1 MSSISLLNINTL
13 ELISNFL
20 SVNEILSLLLSNK
33 YYYNHLQY
41 ILTYLISNKYSI
53 SLDEL
58 NSSCFKLALIENPS
72 HSVKLYDSVDTS
84 EYCIISTLK
93 IFYVYAKNNDNRI
106 IKLID
111 YMDDVF
117 NLKYHTRRDIYI
129 YNLFKRMLSI
139 YDDTVEKVGKNI
151 DNKYADL
158 YSNWYELN
166 VNLFILYES
175 FRLLNKRYE
184 ISFKQSLLFKKNI
197 IIDKPIYSRQQISF
211 IVLLVHNIDNK
222 KLKVYMMY
230 ELFRLIYEIVIS
242 NNFGKI
248 MENYDKVNKFK
259 HTILD
264 KIVNIREDLENYPK
278 LIPKYFKNIMIEL
291 FINLTYELKMI

>member
-1 MSSISLLNINTL
+1 
-13 ELISNFL
+13 
-20 SVNEILSLLLSNK
+20 
-33 YYYNHLQY
+33 
-41 ILTYLISNKYSI
+41 
-53 SLDEL
+53 
-58 NSSCFKLALIENPS
+58 
-72 HSVKLYDSVDTS
+72 
-84 EYCIISTLK
+84 
-93 IFYVYAKNNDNRI
+93 
-106 IKLID
+106 
-111 YMDDVF
+111 
-117 NLKYHTRRDIYI
+117 
-129 YNLFKRMLSI
+129 MLSI